1 MAADPKLLHRA
12 LERELAIDD
21 ENVIGYIGSVIS
33 EGVESGDI
41 RDAGT
46 FGDHVMPYFDSYDLA
61 QDEAESELLSGRLF
75 NLLRDV
81 GALAGM
87 NQAEI
92 DKVANL
98 KEKSLVMA
106 KYWEDEKWYLA
117 TIDKS
122 HQTKE
127 WDVSF
132 KDYGNL
138 ETVDI
143 ANIKPLHFAY
153 KKTLLDVPVR
163 IADSLDDEHH
173 QKTNKF
179 LQSLQTE
186 TIKCKGD
193 TTNYD
198 PMAILNTK
206 ERKAARKAAK
216 QAERLRL
223 FDPDVYYEKNRAKPR
238 MEWLDFTQNS
248 CIDINIPHFNL
259 YTLDDKHDLL
269 EDTNLKLNF
278 GQHYAL
284 IGRNG
289 TGKTTLLRRIS
300 RYDIDE
306 FPKHVRV
313 FHCEQ
318 EIRGNDTPVLQYVM
332 ESDSLLMDLNN
343 QLDLLEKDDSTESA
357 NKMMQIQDQLISLG
371 ASDSE
376 RRAKE
381 ILMGLHF
388 EEQML
393 TWPTKRL
400 SGGWRMRVALASAL
414 FVNPDI
420 LLLDEPTNHLDFP
433 SVCWLENYLKKL
445 DTTLVVV
452 SHDRHFLNNVVDTII
467 FLDEDLKQLVYYKG
481 NYRTFEK
488 TRRDEYVHNCK
499 AYKTQRAQIAHIE
512 AFITKFRAN
521 PNRAPM
527 VQSRIKSL
535 KAMEKVP
542 EPRNPDAHQ
551 IDLKFPECQ
560 PCEGFVARTSDLLFG
575 YAPDNIL
582 INCVNS
588 ALEPT
593 SRVGMIGA
601 NGAGKSTYIKLL
613 VEQLEPLHGE
623 VTRNKGC
630 RLAVFTQHHIDQ
642 LDLHQTAV
650 EFMMEKFADDIKD
663 IVRKQE
669 HVRKYLGRFGIH
681 GDLPNQRMFF
691 LSGGQKSRVAFATL
705 TWNKP
710 SFIIMDEPTNH
721 LDMETIDALIRAIH
735 QYEGGLL
742 VVSHDQYFLQNVVKQ
757 YWALK
762 DGAIHIFREFNA
774 AKKFS
779 AKS

>member
-1 MAADPKLLHRA
+1 MAETSELLKRA

-21 ENVIGYIGSVIS
+21 ANVIGYIGSVIS

-41 RDAGT
+41 RDAST
-46 FGDHVMPYFDSYDLA
+46 FGDAVMPYFDSYDLA
-61 QDEAESELLSGRLF
+61 KDEAESELLSGRLF

-92 DKVANL
+92 DKVSNL
-98 KEKSLVMA
+98 KEKCLVMA
-106 KYWEDEKWYLA
+106 KYWEDAKWYLA
-117 TIDKS
+117 TIDKA
-122 HQTKE
+122 HQSKE

-132 KDYGNL
+132 KDYGNE

-143 ANIKPLHFAY
+143 DNIKPLVFAY

-163 IADSLDDEHH
+163 IADALDDEHH

-186 TIKCKGD
+186 SIICKGD
-193 TTNYD
+193 TQQYD

-216 QAERLRL
+216 NAERLRL
-223 FDPDVYYEKNRAKPR
+223 FDPDVYYTAMKAKPR

-248 CIDINIPHFNL
+248 AIDINIPHFNL

-269 EDTNLKLNF
+269 EDTTLKLVF
-278 GQHYAL
+278 GGKYAL
-284 IGRNG
+284 VGRNG

-318 EIRGNDTPVLQYVM
+318 EIRGNDTCVLDYVM
-332 ESDSLLMDLNN
+332 ESDSLLTELND
-343 QLDLLEKDDSTESA
+343 QVDMLAKEDSEEASL
-357 NKMMQIQDQLISLG
+357 KMMRIQDQLLSLG
-371 ASDSE
+371 ADDAE
-376 RRAKE
+376 KRAKD

-467 FLDEDLKQLVYYKG
+467 YLDEGIKKIVYYKG
-481 NYRTFEK
+481 NYRTFAK
-488 TRRDEYVHNCK
+488 TVRDEYTHNCK
-499 AYKTQRAQIAHIE
+499 AYKTQQAQIAHIQ

-535 KAMEKVP
+535 KAMDKVP
-542 EPRNPDAHQ
+542 PPRDPDAHQ

-560 PCEGFVARTSDLLFG
+560 PCSGFVARTKDLLFG

-593 SRVGMIGA
+593 SRIGMIGA

-613 VEQLEPLHGE
+613 VQQLEPLHGE
-623 VTRNKGC
+623 VDRNRGC
-630 RLAVFTQHHIDQ
+630 RVAVFTQHHIDQ

-650 EFMMEKFADDIKD
+650 EFMMEKYADDIKD

-669 HVRKYLGRFGIH
+669 HVRKYLGRFGLH
-681 GDLPNQRMFF
+681 GELANQRMFF

-721 LDMETIDALIRAIH
+721 LDMETIDALIRAIDK
-735 QYEGGLL
+735 YEGGLL
-742 VVSHDQYFLQNVVKQ
+742 VVSHDQYFLQNVVKE

-762 DGAIHIFREFNA
+762 GGAIHIFQGFKA
-774 AKKFS
+774 AKAFS